1 MYIIEMDIGDL
12 EFQKVHNFLIMFS
25 IGLFWAALVQAGEPH
40 NNVNIIESF
49 STNVCFKKTRT
60 NCSTVRP
67 RDTQPQAAGTL
78 RVHIFQ

>member
-49 STNVCFKKTRT
+49 ATSVCFKKTRT

-67 RDTQPQAAGTL
+67 RDTQPQAVGTL
-78 RVHIFQ
+78 KLHIFQ